1 MRVRFKK
8 KKASSGGRG
17 GDTCGINRELTQFA
31 CSASFLVCVCVRVSV
46 RVDGKRTVDTAAGG
60 VGGGGCLLKKTKQH
74 CKCTDF
80 SRSSGVKVLTRS
92 RGSPSSAKLN
102 DLRVLQR
109 REETAAAVWRW
120 LRLARW
126 RRRLRQSP
134 RRRPPPPAAHASP
147 LGEHRGQNC
156 GSVFLFLVFLFAQT
170 ADAMPRW
177 HKWQ

>member
-1 MRVRFKK
+1 MRVRFKKKKK
-8 KKASSGGRG
+8 KKASSGGR

-46 RVDGKRTVDTAAGG
+46 RVDGKRTVDSGHCCR
-60 VGGGGCLLKKTKQH
+60 GGGLLKKQH

-80 SRSSGVKVLTRS
+80 SRSSRMKFLTRS

-102 DLRVLQR
+102 DLRVVHR

-147 LGEHRGQNC
+147 LGEHGGQNC
-156 GSVFLFLVFLFAQT
+156 GSVFLGFF
-170 ADAMPRW
+170 
-177 HKWQ
+177 